1 MHSDLCCRYIKDY
14 DGGTLMECRIDPKL
28 PYTDLPAMIR
38 CQRQVWASLC
48 FLAAKGSSK
57 DLQGNQSL
65 PTFG

>member
-1 MHSDLCCRYIKDY
+1 
-14 DGGTLMECRIDPKL
+14 MECRIDPKL

-65 PTFG
+65 PTVG